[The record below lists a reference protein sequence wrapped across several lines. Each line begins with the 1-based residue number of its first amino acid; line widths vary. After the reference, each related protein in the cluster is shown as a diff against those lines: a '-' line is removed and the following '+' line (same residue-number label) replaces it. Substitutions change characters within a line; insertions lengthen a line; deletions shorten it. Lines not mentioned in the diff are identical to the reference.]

1 MTLHAATQESSVPTL
16 SPRIGK
22 LTKPVVLIGLMGSG
36 KSSIGKRLAKALRVP
51 FVDSDNEIAE
61 AAACSITDIFEI
73 YGEPVFRDLEKRVL
87 LRLLTEEKPA
97 VIATGGGAFMQPEI
111 RELVRQNAVSL
122 WLHAD
127 LDVLYERVSRK
138 RTRPLLEKGD
148 KREILKNLI
157 AEREPFYS
165 QADVTVSSDM
175 GAHENV
181 VNKAIGA
188 LAPFFPA
195 KEE

>member
-1 MTLHAATQESSVPTL
+1 MTLKATIPDSPNGDDRMPGTPTK
-16 SPRIGK
+16 SI
-22 LTKPVVLIGLMGSG
+22 VLVGLMGAG
-36 KSSIGKRLAKALRVP
+36 KSSIGRRLAKALKVP
-51 FVDSDNEIAE
+51 FVDSDVEITE

-73 YGEPVFRDLEKRVL
+73 YGEPTFRDLEKRVL

-111 RELVRQNAVSL
+111 REMVKENAISL

-138 RTRPLLEKGD
+138 RNRPLLEKGD
-148 KREILKNLI
+148 KREILKALI
-157 AEREPFYS
+157 AEREPVYGL
-165 QADVTVSSDM
+165 ADITVSSDM

-181 VNKAIGA
+181 VHKALLA
-188 LAPFFPA
+188 LTDYFPP
-195 KEE
+195 EQD

>member
-1 MTLHAATQESSVPTL
+1 MTLKATIESSAKA
-16 SPRIGK
+16 PRMPGP
-22 LTKPVVLIGLMGSG
+22 LTRPVVLVGLMGAG

-51 FVDSDNEIAE
+51 FTDSDQAIAE

-97 VIATGGGAFMQPEI
+97 VIATGGGAFMQPAI
-111 RELVRQNAVSL
+111 REMVQANAVSL

-138 RTRPLLEKGD
+138 RNRPLLEKGD
-148 KREILKNLI
+148 KREILQALM
-157 AEREPFYS
+157 AEREPFYAL
-165 QADVTVSSDM
+165 ADITVSSDG

-181 VNKAIGA
+181 VNRA
-188 LAPFFPA
+188 LAALADYFPP
-195 KEE
+195 EER